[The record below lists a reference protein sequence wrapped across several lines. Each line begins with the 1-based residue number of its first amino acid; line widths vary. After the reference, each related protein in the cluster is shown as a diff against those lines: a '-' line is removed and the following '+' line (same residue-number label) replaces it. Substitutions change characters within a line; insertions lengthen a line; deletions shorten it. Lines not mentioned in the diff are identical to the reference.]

1 MLQVHCLTKAV
12 LQMHLS
18 GAFMVTT

>member
-18 GAFMVTT
+18 GAFIVTT